1 MAAKCWNS
9 DASPKDFGPCGNQ
22 RPVTFPPVERQVIT
36 REEHA
41 MTARQFVLALATV
54 VCVGG
59 TGNAAPEPQKS
70 AALPWIVSGGITA
83 EDPTFIPIGG
93 HGCKV
98 ILFHPGH
105 HHLSGAI
112 KGEIVEDGYFLI
124 DQCTG
129 EGFYYVTAAFTGTV
143 LGSKPGTATFKADGR
158 IRDST
163 IIDLGHFT
171 LEGGAEGLAGVR
183 AFGTFNFTM
192 GVGGKYFG
200 IAYFD
205 RRSK

>member
-1 MAAKCWNS
+1 
-9 DASPKDFGPCGNQ
+9 
-22 RPVTFPPVERQVIT
+22 
-36 REEHA
+36 
-41 MTARQFVLALATV
+41 MTARLFVLALATI
-54 VCVGG
+54 VCLGE
-59 TGNAAPEPQKS
+59 TGNAATEKTK
-70 AALPWIVSGGITA
+70 LPTRPRVISGEITA
-83 EDPTFIPIGG
+83 EVPTFIPVGQ

-98 ILFHPGH
+98 LLFHPGL
-105 HHLSGAI
+105 HHLTGAI
-112 KGEIVEDGYFLI
+112 EGVFVEDGYFLL

-171 LEGGAEGLAGVR
+171 LGDGLGGLAGVH
-183 AFGTFNFTM
+183 ASGTFNFTM
-192 GVGGKYFG
+192 GEGGKYVGVASFE
-200 IAYFD
+200 